1 MSLKKLTVLGIV
13 LSTCLYVAWLAF
25 PITIIS
31 ADIGRHLADGKIF
44 FGNPEWRSALLST
57 NFYSLAVPDFA
68 IINHHWAAGLL
79 FWIIK
84 SIAGWKGLHIFQIV
98 LGLASLGF
106 IVDIARKKSTTRIA
120 LLVTLCVLPL
130 VAYRHEVRPEYLGY
144 LSLGVIYW
152 LLENKQSKHLWWIPL
167 IIIGWVNVHASFPL
181 GVGLLF
187 LFTFDA
193 FLRKSA
199 QRMLLLKVSVVS
211 VVCTVIN
218 PAFIS
223 GALYPL
229 SILSDPGYAVF
240 ENQSI
245 KFLGTIG
252 VSNWTFTFVK
262 ISTVLALLSA
272 GILAYTKQLKNNRP
286 QLMIAALSI
295 MMAWL
300 SVRHISVMGF
310 MLIPVFAIA
319 LSQVKWP
326 ISRKWIT
333 ILATTVFIVVAGLQV
348 NHLKS
353 RWIVLGLEPKANDA
367 AEFMKDHEIGG
378 PFFNNFDIGGYMIY
392 HFFPEHKPFIYNR
405 PESHPS
411 DFWRTTYIPMMQ
423 DRKIWKQQ
431 LDEHQFNAIVLYYG
445 DRTSWAQDFLKSTIQ
460 DFEWA
465 AVFVDKSVIVFVRR
479 NSDNEK
485 LIQQFEI
492 PTHKLIKS

>member
-1 MSLKKLTVLGIV
+1 M
-13 LSTCLYVAWLAF
+13 
-25 PITIIS
+25 
-31 ADIGRHLADGKIF
+31 
-44 FGNPEWRSALLST
+44 
-57 NFYSLAVPDFA
+57 
-68 IINHHWAAGLL
+68 
-79 FWIIK
+79 
-84 SIAGWKGLHIFQIV
+84 
-98 LGLASLGF
+98 
-106 IVDIARKKSTTRIA
+106 
-120 LLVTLCVLPL
+120 
-130 VAYRHEVRPEYLGY
+130 
-144 LSLGVIYW
+144 
-152 LLENKQSKHLWWIPL
+152 
-167 IIIGWVNVHASFPL
+167 NVHASFPL